1 MIKLF
6 ISLYLAIVIGLL
18 SINWGSELLWQHLT
32 LTDESENIAEI
43 QQAVN
48 IAKALPALIG
58 NDTKK
63 VQLFTQQ
70 SSIALAIISLDDIAW
85 LSEQKSRLLEGEAVV
100 IYDHQQRPLI
110 YLHANPMQGKNS
122 SSLYQLG
129 PLEVTYHGD
138 NNDGNSPHENT
149 QLKYIILAISYLL
162 LAAFIALWI
171 RPIWLDL
178 VKLKQMASDISSG
191 NLAISCKINK
201 SSPTAIVVQTFQD
214 MAKRIT
220 KLLLEQ
226 TQLVNAVSHE
236 LRTPMS
242 RLRFSLAMLDNAKP
256 EQVAGITSDLQEM
269 ETLVD
274 EMLNYSRIE
283 TLEQA
288 HSKTMVNI
296 NELLVNQ
303 VEKQKRSTDKTLTL
317 TLQDDLSCLCNG
329 HLIERASQNL
339 ITNAIRYADSLVEI
353 KASMQNNQLIISV
366 SDNGKGIDK
375 KDRESIFQAFT
386 RLDKSRNKEQG
397 GFGLGLAIVKRI
409 MDWHK
414 GQCTIEKSDMG
425 GANFS
430 LIIPLDKA

>member
-32 LTDESENIAEI
+32 LTDESENISEI

-58 NDTKK
+58 NDTEK

-110 YLHANPMQGKNS
+110 YLHANKRQENNN
-122 SSLYQLG
+122 SSLYQIG
-129 PLEVTYHGD
+129 PLEVNHHAD
-138 NNDGNSPHENT
+138 NSHENT

-317 TLQDDLSCLCNG
+317 TLQDDLYCLCNG

-353 KASMQNNQLIISV
+353 RASMQNNQLIISV

-430 LIIPLDKA
+430 LTIPLDKA

>member
-6 ISLYLAIVIGLL
+6 ISLYLAIVIALL
-18 SINWGSELLWQHLT
+18 TINWGSELLWQHLT
-32 LTDESENIAEI
+32 LTDETENIAEI

-48 IAKALPALIG
+48 IAKALPALIE
-58 NDTKK
+58 NDAKK
-63 VQLFTQQ
+63 MQVFSQQ
-70 SSIALAIISLDDIAW
+70 SNIGLAIISVDDIAW
-85 LSEQKSRLLEGEAVV
+85 LSEQRTRLLKGEAVV
-100 IYDHQQRPLI
+100 IYDRQQRPLI
-110 YLHANPMQGKNS
+110 YLQAGNS
-122 SSLYQLG
+122 KRLYQLG
-129 PLEVTYHGD
+129 PLEITYHAD
-138 NNDGNSPHENT
+138 NSLEKSHDENT

-162 LAAFIALWI
+162 LAAFIALWT

-178 VKLKQMASDISSG
+178 VKLKQMASDISAG

-220 KLLLEQ
+220 QLLLEQ

-256 EQVAGITSDLQEM
+256 EQVEGISNDLQEM

-296 NELLVNQ
+296 SELLVNQ
-303 VEKQKRSTDKTLTL
+303 VDKQKRSTEKELTVVL
-317 TLQDDLSCLCNG
+317 PDELVCLCNG

-339 ITNAIRYADSLVEI
+339 ITNAIRYADKQVEI
-353 KASMQNNQLIISV
+353 KASMQNNRLIISV
-366 SDNGKGIDK
+366 SDDGCGIDD
-375 KDRESIFQAFT
+375 KDQESIFQAFT
-386 RLDKSRNKEQG
+386 RLDKSRNKAQG

-414 GQCTIEKSDMG
+414 GQCTIEKSTIG
-425 GANFS
+425 GAKFS
-430 LIIPLDKA
+430 LIIPLGES

>member
-1 MIKLF
+1 MYELILKTYHIF
-6 ISLYLAIVIGLL
+6 KNDQKSPKGIALL
-18 SINWGSELLWQHLT
+18 TMNWGSELLWQHLT
-32 LTDESENIAEI
+32 LTDESENISEI

-58 NDTKK
+58 NDTEK

-70 SSIALAIISLDDIAW
+70 SSIVLAIISLDDIAW
-85 LSEQKSRLLEGEAVV
+85 LSEQKSRLLKGDAVV

-110 YLHANPMQGKNS
+110 YLQENNN

-129 PLEVTYHGD
+129 PLETNYHAD
-138 NNDGNSPHENT
+138 SHHENT
-149 QLKYIILAISYLL
+149 QLKYLILTISYLL
-162 LAAFIALWI
+162 LAAFIALWT

-178 VKLKQMASDISSG
+178 VKLKQMASDISAG

-201 SSPTAIVVQTFQD
+201 NSPTAIVVQTFQN
-214 MAKRIT
+214 MAKRIMQ
-220 KLLLEQ
+220 LLLEQ

-256 EQVAGITSDLQEM
+256 EQ
-269 ETLVD
+269 
-274 EMLNYSRIE
+274 IE
-283 TLEQA
+283 G
-288 HSKTMVNI
+288 
-296 NELLVNQ
+296 LLA
-303 VEKQKRSTDKTLTL
+303 LP
-317 TLQDDLSCLCNG
+317 DDLSCLCNG

-339 ITNAIRYADSLVEI
+339 ITNAIRYADNLVEI
-353 KASMQNNQLIISV
+353 KATIENNRLVISV
-366 SDNGKGIDK
+366 SDDGCGIDG
-375 KDRESIFQAFT
+375 KDQESIFQAFT

-414 GQCTIEKSDMG
+414 GQCTIEESNMG
-425 GANFS
+425 GAKFS
-430 LIIPLDKA
+430 LIILLDKG

>member
-6 ISLYLAIVIGLL
+6 ISLYLAIVIALL
-18 SINWGSELLWQHLT
+18 TINWGSELLWQQLT
-32 LTDESENIAEI
+32 LNDESENIAEI
-43 QQAVN
+43 QQAVSF
-48 IAKALPALIG
+48 AKALPALVG
-58 NDTKK
+58 NDAKK

-70 SSIALAIISLDDIAW
+70 SNMALAIISLDDIAW
-85 LSEQKSRLLEGEAVV
+85 LSEQKSRLLAGEAVV

-110 YLHANPMQGKNS
+110 YLHAKHMQENKS
-122 SSLYQLG
+122 TSLYQLG
-129 PLEVTYHGD
+129 PLETSHHAD
-138 NNDGNSPHENT
+138 NSYENSNDENT
-149 QLKYIILAISYLL
+149 QLKYIILAISYLF
-162 LAAFIALWI
+162 LAAFIALWT

-178 VKLKQMASDISSG
+178 VKLKKMASDISAG

-201 SSPTAIVVQTFQD
+201 RSPTAIVVQTFQN

-220 KLLLEQ
+220 QLLLEQ

-256 EQVAGITSDLQEM
+256 EQIEGISNDLQEM

-283 TLEQA
+283 TLDQA
-288 HSKTMVNI
+288 HSKTIVNI
-296 NELLVNQ
+296 SELLENQ
-303 VEKQKRSTDKTLTL
+303 IEKQKRSTDKTLTL
-317 TLQDDLSCLCNG
+317 ALQDDLACLCNG

-339 ITNAIRYADSLVEI
+339 ITNAIRYADKKVEI
-353 KASMQNNQLIISV
+353 KATIQNNRLIISV
-366 SDNGKGIDK
+366 SDDGCGIDD
-375 KDRESIFQAFT
+375 KDQESIFQAFT

-409 MDWHK
+409 MDWHQ
-414 GQCTIEKSDMG
+414 GQCTIEKSTMG
-425 GANFS
+425 GAKFS
-430 LIIPLDKA
+430 LIIPLDES

>member
-18 SINWGSELLWQHLT
+18 TINLGSELLWQHLT
-32 LTDESENIAEI
+32 LTDKSENIAEI

-58 NDTKK
+58 NDAKK
-63 VQLFTQQ
+63 VRVFTQKT
-70 SSIALAIISLDDIAW
+70 SIELAIISPDDIAW
-85 LSEQKSRLLEGEAVV
+85 LSEQQTKLLKGEAVV

-110 YLHANPMQGKNS
+110 YLPAGNS
-122 SSLYQLG
+122 KRLYQLG
-129 PLEVTYHGD
+129 PLEMTSHAD
-138 NNDGNSPHENT
+138 SHNENT

-162 LAAFIALWI
+162 LAAFIALWT

-178 VKLKQMASDISSG
+178 VKLKQMASDISAG
-191 NLAISCKINK
+191 NLAISCQINK
-201 SSPTAIVVQTFQD
+201 RSPTAIVVQTFQN

-220 KLLLEQ
+220 QLLLEQ

-242 RLRFSLAMLDNAKP
+242 RLRFSLAMLDNTKP
-256 EQVAGITSDLQEM
+256 EQIAGISSDLQEM

-296 NELLVNQ
+296 SELLINQ
-303 VEKQKRSTDKTLTL
+303 VAKQKRSTDKMLT
-317 TLQDDLSCLCNG
+317 S
-329 HLIERASQNL
+329 
-339 ITNAIRYADSLVEI
+339 
-353 KASMQNNQLIISV
+353 
-366 SDNGKGIDK
+366 GIA
-375 KDRESIFQAFT
+375 R
-386 RLDKSRNKEQG
+386 
-397 GFGLGLAIVKRI
+397 
-409 MDWHK
+409 
-414 GQCTIEKSDMG
+414 
-425 GANFS
+425 
-430 LIIPLDKA
+430 

>member
-6 ISLYLAIVIGLL
+6 ISLYLAIVIALL
-18 SINWGSELLWQHLT
+18 TINWGSELLWQHLT
-32 LTDESENIAEI
+32 LTDETENIAEI

-48 IAKALPALIG
+48 IAKALPALIE
-58 NDTKK
+58 NDAKK
-63 VQLFTQQ
+63 MQIFSQQ
-70 SSIALAIISLDDIAW
+70 SNIGLAIISVDDIAW
-85 LSEQKSRLLEGEAVV
+85 LSEQRTRLLKGEAVV
-100 IYDHQQRPLI
+100 MYDRQQRPLI
-110 YLHANPMQGKNS
+110 YLQAGNNKR
-122 SSLYQLG
+122 LYQLG
-129 PLEVTYHGD
+129 PLEITYHAD
-138 NNDGNSPHENT
+138 NSLEKSHDENT

-162 LAAFIALWI
+162 LAAFIALWT

-178 VKLKQMASDISSG
+178 VKLKQMASDISAG

-220 KLLLEQ
+220 QLLLEQ

-256 EQVAGITSDLQEM
+256 EQVEGISNDLQEM

-296 NELLVNQ
+296 SELLVNQ
-303 VEKQKRSTDKTLTL
+303 VDKQKRSTEKELTVVL
-317 TLQDDLSCLCNG
+317 PDELVCLCNG

-339 ITNAIRYADSLVEI
+339 ITNAIRYADKQVEI
-353 KASMQNNQLIISV
+353 KASMQNNRLIISV
-366 SDNGKGIDK
+366 SDDGCGIDD
-375 KDRESIFQAFT
+375 KDQESIFQAFT
-386 RLDKSRNKEQG
+386 RLDKSRNKAQG

-414 GQCTIEKSDMG
+414 GQCTIEKSAIG
-425 GANFS
+425 GAKFS
-430 LIIPLDKA
+430 LIIPLGES

>member
-6 ISLYLAIVIGLL
+6 ISLYLAIVIALL
-18 SINWGSELLWQHLT
+18 TINWGSELLWQHLT

-43 QQAVN
+43 QQA
-48 IAKALPALIG
+48 ISFAKTLPVLIG
-58 NDTKK
+58 NDVKK
-63 VQLFTQQ
+63 VQTFTQE
-70 SSIALAIISLDDIAW
+70 SSIALAIIPLDDIAW
-85 LSEQKSRLLEGEAVV
+85 LSQQKARLLKGEAVV

-110 YLHANPMQGKNS
+110 YLQGNNS
-122 SSLYQLG
+122 TSLYQLG
-129 PLEVTYHGD
+129 PLEITYNAD
-138 NNDGNSPHENT
+138 NSHENSHHENT
-149 QLKYIILAISYLL
+149 QLKYIILSISYLL
-162 LAAFIALWI
+162 LAAFIALWT

-178 VKLKQMASDISSG
+178 VKLKQMARDISAG
-191 NLAISCKINK
+191 NLAISCRINK
-201 SSPTAIVVQTFQD
+201 SSPTAIVVQTFQN

-220 KLLLEQ
+220 QLLLEQ

-256 EQVAGITSDLQEM
+256 EQVTGISNDLQEM

-274 EMLNYSRIE
+274 EMLSYSRIE

-296 NELLVNQ
+296 SELLVNQ
-303 VEKQKRSTDKTLTL
+303 VEKQKRSTDKVLTL
-317 TLQDDLSCLCNG
+317 TLQDKLSCSCNG

-339 ITNAIRYADSLVEI
+339 ITNAIRYADNRVEI
-353 KASMQNNQLIISV
+353 KVKIQKNQLIISV
-366 SDNGKGIDK
+366 SDDGCGIDG
-375 KDRESIFQAFT
+375 KDQESIFQAFT

-409 MDWHK
+409 MDWHQ
-414 GQCTIEKSDMG
+414 GQCTIEKSTMG
-425 GANFS
+425 GARFS
-430 LIIPLDKA
+430 LIIPLSDI

>member
-6 ISLYLAIVIGLL
+6 ISLYLAIVIALL
-18 SINWGSELLWQHLT
+18 TINWGSELLWQHLT
-32 LTDESENIAEI
+32 LTDEGENIAEI
-43 QQAVN
+43 QQAVS

-58 NDTKK
+58 NDAKK
-63 VQLFTQQ
+63 VQAFTQQ

-85 LSEQKSRLLEGEAVV
+85 LSQQKARLLNGEAEV

-110 YLHANPMQGKNS
+110 YLQGNNS
-122 SSLYQLG
+122 ASLYQLG
-129 PLEVTYHGD
+129 PLEITYHAD
-138 NNDGNSPHENT
+138 NHHENT
-149 QLKYIILAISYLL
+149 QLKYIILTISYLL
-162 LAAFIALWI
+162 LAAFLALWT

-178 VKLKQMASDISSG
+178 VKLKQMASDISAG
-191 NLAISCKINK
+191 NLAISCQINK
-201 SSPTAIVVQTFQD
+201 SSPTAIVVQTFQN

-220 KLLLEQ
+220 QLLLEQ

-256 EQVAGITSDLQEM
+256 EQVAGISNDLQEM

-274 EMLNYSRIE
+274 EMLSYSRIE

-296 NELLVNQ
+296 SELLVNQ
-303 VEKQKRSTDKTLTL
+303 VEKQKRSTDKMLTL

-339 ITNAIRYADSLVEI
+339 ITNAIRYADNLVEI
-353 KASMQNNQLIISV
+353 KVIIQNNQLIISV
-366 SDNGKGIDK
+366 SDDGCGIDG
-375 KDRESIFQAFT
+375 KDQERIFQAFT

-409 MDWHK
+409 MDWHQ
-414 GQCTIEKSDMG
+414 GQCTIERSTIG
-425 GANFS
+425 GARFS
-430 LIIPLDKA
+430 LIISLGEA